1 MLNQV
6 AHAIAR
12 SSRLLVLRQ
21 TNAFH
26 ILLFRKAFTRPEH
39 QTVGGMMTLAAEDE
53 ADYEWQLVGK
63 GKMLI
68 LGRMAGGDWAINN
81 LDYGENEINA
91 YIEPLEYNAFVA
103 QREDRV
109 VWVLPDLTKHFQIN
123 EQSSPLMMPQS
134 RLAVYR
140 LQPIE
145 EPFGEA

>member
-1 MLNQV
+1 
-6 AHAIAR
+6 
-12 SSRLLVLRQ
+12 
-21 TNAFH
+21 
-26 ILLFRKAFTRPEH
+26 
-39 QTVGGMMTLAAEDE
+39 
-53 ADYEWQLVGK
+53 
-63 GKMLI
+63 
-68 LGRMAGGDWAINN
+68 MAGGDWAINN

-91 YIEPLEYNAFVA
+91 YIEPLEDNAFIA

-123 EQSSPLMMPQS
+123 GQSSPLMMPQS